1 MKKYLLA
8 TLGLFT
14 FLFIIAYSHSMIGS
28 YFSGADASSNY
39 IFSYGYVS
47 LLLGCIL
54 AMSWGNISSFEE
66 YQKSISE
73 KKTFGLKLG
82 GVFASCSA
90 LLMIT
95 ASFI

>member
-1 MKKYLLA
+1 MKKYFLATIGLFSALLA
-8 TLGLFT
+8 
-14 FLFIIAYSHSMIGS
+14 IAYIHFLLGG
-28 YFSGADASSNY
+28 YFTGADASSNY

-66 YQKSISE
+66 YQKSINE
-73 KKTFGLKLG
+73 DKRFGLKLG
-82 GVFASCSA
+82 AVFAITSV

-95 ASFI
+95 AAFI